1 MVKKYEFEE
10 YFEYLDQLRESGV
23 TNMFGAT
30 PYLIEEFG
38 VDRPTAR
45 RILAEW
51 VYSFSE
57 RHSQEEV

>member
-1 MVKKYEFEE
+1 MKYEFE
-10 YFEYLDQLRESGV
+10 
-23 TNMFGAT
+23 
-30 PYLIEEFG
+30 
-38 VDRPTAR
+38 VDKPTAR